1 MTTAS
6 GSPFWIRFESGATS
20 RRHGGRVRANK
31 EVISGDKGAGLVP
44 LLNERYFP
52 IATRSVESFGRKS
65 SQSSLQALIADT
77 NASLARHPSAVVQSS
92 HAPNEMN
99 L

>member
-1 MTTAS
+1 VV
-6 GSPFWIRFESGATS
+6 EGAEIPL
-20 RRHGGRVRANK
+20 GRAFHDSLLLHRTGK
-31 EVISGDKGAGLVP
+31 LDLVGCSM
-44 LLNERYFP
+44 NAHVQ

-65 SQSSLQALIADT
+65 SQSSLQALIADEK
-77 NASLARHPSAVVQSS
+77 ASLARHPSAVVQSS